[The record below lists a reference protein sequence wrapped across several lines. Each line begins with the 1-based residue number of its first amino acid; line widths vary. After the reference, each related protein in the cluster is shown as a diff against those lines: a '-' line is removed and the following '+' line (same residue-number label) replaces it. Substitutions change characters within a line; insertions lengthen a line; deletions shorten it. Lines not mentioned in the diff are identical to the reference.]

1 MLFSLARP
9 FIFTLDPETA
19 HCVAVN
25 GLDVMGK
32 VMPSPNLHTSPV
44 QVLGLNFPNKV
55 GLAAG
60 FDKNGQHIQGI
71 GKLGFGHIEVGTIT
85 PRAQAGNPKPR
96 LFRLEAHHAIINRM
110 GFNNDGVDALVENV
124 KNRNYDGILGINI
137 GKNKDTPN
145 EQALDD
151 YVACLEKVYPLAD
164 YIAVNISSPNTA
176 GLRDLQHEDALKNL
190 VEGLLKARAQYV
202 PEHGHKP
209 ILVKIAPDMDDATV
223 ANTAAVLGQAGIDGI
238 IATNTTISREAV
250 STHQHG
256 AETGGLSGAPVTQR
270 ATEVIGIIRQTLPD
284 MPIIGVGGIMS
295 VADAQAKLD
304 AGANLVQIYTGFI
317 YQGPD
322 LVKDLMQI

>member
-1 MLFSLARP
+1 MLFALARP
-9 FIFTLDPETA
+9 LVFALDPEAA

-32 VMPSPNLHTSPV
+32 VLPSPNLHTSPV
-44 QVLGLNFPNKV
+44 QLMGLTFPNKV

-71 GKLGFGHIEVGTIT
+71 GKLGFGHIEVGTVT

-96 LFRLEAHHAIINRM
+96 LFRLESHHAIINRM
-110 GFNNDGVDALVENV
+110 GFNNDGVDALVHNV
-124 KNRNYDGILGINI
+124 KKHNYSGILGINI

-145 EQALDD
+145 EHALDD

-164 YIAVNISSPNTA
+164 YITVNISSPNTA

-190 VEGLLKARAQYV
+190 VEGLLNAREKHAAEY
-202 PEHGHKP
+202 GHKP
-209 ILVKIAPDMDDATV
+209 ILVKIAPDMDDTAVAT
-223 ANTAAVLGQAGIDGI
+223 TATVLGQAGIDGI

-250 STHQHG
+250 AAHKHG
-256 AETGGLSGAPVTQR
+256 AEAGGLSGAPVAQR
-270 ATEVIGIIRQTLPD
+270 STEVIRIIRHTLPN

-322 LVKDLMQI
+322 LIKQLMHL

>member
-1 MLFSLARP
+1 MLFALARP
-9 FIFTLDPETA
+9 LVFALDPEAA

-32 VMPSPNLHTSPV
+32 VLPSPNLHTSPV
-44 QVLGLNFPNKV
+44 QLMGLTFPNKV

-71 GKLGFGHIEVGTIT
+71 GKLGFGHIEVGTVT

-110 GFNNDGVDALVENV
+110 GFNNDGVDALVHNV
-124 KNRNYDGILGINI
+124 KKHNYSGILGINI

-145 EQALDD
+145 EHALDD

-164 YIAVNISSPNTA
+164 YITVNISSPNTA

-190 VEGLLKARAQYV
+190 VEGLLNAREKHAAEY
-202 PEHGHKP
+202 GHKP
-209 ILVKIAPDMDDATV
+209 ILVKIAPDMDDTAVAT
-223 ANTAAVLGQAGIDGI
+223 TATVLGQAGIDGI

-250 STHQHG
+250 AAHKHG
-256 AETGGLSGAPVTQR
+256 AEAGGLSGAPVAQR
-270 ATEVIGIIRQTLPD
+270 STEVIGIIRHTLPN

-322 LVKDLMQI
+322 LIKQLMHL